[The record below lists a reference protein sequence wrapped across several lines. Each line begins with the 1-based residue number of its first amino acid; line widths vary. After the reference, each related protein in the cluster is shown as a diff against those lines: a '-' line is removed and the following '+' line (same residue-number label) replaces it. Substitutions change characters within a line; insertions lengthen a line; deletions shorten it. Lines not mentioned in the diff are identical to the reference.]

1 LPRTSQAASVEI
13 PTPSAQPTIQA
24 ASGRRG
30 YILLVDDDV
39 DVRSI
44 TAAMLDEAGYDI
56 IEVSSGAAA
65 LDALERAGGQ
75 PELVLADI
83 AMPGIN
89 GVEFAAIVRRT
100 WPTLPVL
107 LMTGYAD
114 SGLLRKN
121 AEHEVLRKPF
131 QATELEASLHRAI
144 IRVRGAASHGDPP
157 ARQQTAL
164 P

>member
-1 LPRTSQAASVEI
+1 M
-13 PTPSAQPTIQA
+13 
-24 ASGRRG
+24 
-30 YILLVDDDV
+30 LVDDDP
-39 DVRSI
+39 DVRS
-44 TAAMLDEAGYDI
+44 TAAAMLSEAGYDVF
-56 IEVSSGAAA
+56 EVSSGAAA

-75 PELVLADI
+75 PNLVLPALVLADI

-121 AEHEVLRKPF
+121 TEHEVLRKPF

-144 IRVRGAASHGDPP
+144 VRVRGAASQGDPP
-157 ARQQTAL
+157 VWQQTAL